1 MGGEWKMSLGSD
13 VRLLPC
19 VRSFVEAIAQIEG
32 WPEETTSALVLS
44 VHEAAVNIIR
54 HAHQSD
60 TSLPLHV
67 RCCSSATEVTVE
79 LVDEGGPF
87 DIDAVPQLDPS
98 ELRPGGR
105 GVYLIRTLM
114 DEVCC
119 RARDE
124 GGNRLTM
131 RKRLPRESS
140 ASAR

>member
-67 RCCSSATEVTVE
+67 RC
-79 LVDEGGPF
+79 
-87 DIDAVPQLDPS
+87 
-98 ELRPGGR
+98 
-105 GVYLIRTLM
+105 
-114 DEVCC
+114 
-119 RARDE
+119 
-124 GGNRLTM
+124 
-131 RKRLPRESS
+131 
-140 ASAR
+140 